1 MLTKED
7 KIDIY
12 NRWMCLGQ
20 VVEDIAEELNLD
32 ETEVIDFIL
41 SDEFDNLTE
50 ADLSGG

>member
-7 KIDIY
+7 RIDIY
-12 NRWMCLGQ
+12 NRWMSLGQ
-20 VVEDIAEELNLD
+20 VVEDIAEKLDLD